1 MSDADLY
8 DLEAG
13 LPGSAEPAGRC
24 ARPYR
29 AARRC
34 CSRWHEPAPLRLA
47 LYLAGFAL
55 VQSGLWSGLW
65 AESAEPV
72 WTFGLPGWLCFLI
85 WFIAQRRVLRVQ
97 KPDDEPDEA
106 LRFERHHRRLRLREN
121 GKERDLCLGRATC
134 VEGGLR
140 IVDWRNAPVSRIFY
154 RYQQGDDYEEEFAGR
169 LREGV
174 VAARR
179 TVAIRDGELDR
190 VEAPEGIFS
199 AGPDGWSETAVPRP
213 RLAGGQ
219 ATALRAHGLDAGTAR
234 R

>member
-24 ARPYR
+24 ARSYR

-55 VQSGLWSGLW
+55 VQSGLWSGLLW

-85 WFIAQRRVLRVQ
+85 WFIAQRRVLRVH
-97 KPDDEPDEA
+97 KPGDEPDEA

-121 GKERDLCLGRATC
+121 GATAKWFGRVSNQGFRTALTAEPMDSGCHFAEFTLLGNGAFN
-134 VEGGLR
+134 VG
-140 IVDWRNAPVSRIFY
+140 VAPADQDPDAN
-154 RYQQGDDYEEEFAGR
+154 RYESFLK
-169 LREGV
+169 LRE
-174 VAARR
+174 
-179 TVAIRDGELDR
+179 I
-190 VEAPEGIFS
+190 
-199 AGPDGWSETAVPRP
+199 
-213 RLAGGQ
+213 
-219 ATALRAHGLDAGTAR
+219 
-234 R
+234 